1 MGVEPEFADDEN
13 VVFICTPF
21 NSENDFTNLR
31 NAIKLLNKLD
41 KDFVVKEKSKIFL
54 PKRVMSLR
62 EAVLGKSEFIPRE
75 KAIGRISADTA
86 CPCPPGIPVYMPG
99 EIIESYDC
107 LNEFVKVLI

>member
-41 KDFVVKEKSKIFL
+41 KDFVVKEKSKIFFAKACDEF
-54 PKRVMSLR
+54 KRGCSWK
-62 EAVLGKSEFIPRE
+62 E
-75 KAIGRISADTA
+75 
-86 CPCPPGIPVYMPG
+86 
-99 EIIESYDC
+99 
-107 LNEFVKVLI
+107 

>member
-1 MGVEPEFADDEN
+1 MIYFFYGDEEFN
-13 VVFICTPF
+13 IS
-21 NSENDFTNLR
+21 NK
-31 NAIKLLNKLD
+31 IKEFKSKLD